1 MLDGD
6 FARAWDVSDR
16 VMRQRR
22 GQSCE
27 SCAEMLADRHAVD
40 LVHINGYAQ
49 AALAGGRPAVVVA
62 HSDVLS
68 WWRAVHGEPAPAA
81 WREYRRQIVCGLRAA
96 ARVVVPT
103 RAVLDDLRRE
113 YGLPLRNAAIIANGV
128 DIGAF
133 SPQPKRP
140 AIMAGGRIWD
150 AAKNLR
156 LLDDIAPLLAWPV
169 EIAGETVHPEHGA
182 AELRHARA
190 LGVLDA
196 AEMRQRLAEAAIYA
210 APARYEPFAL
220 GIPDKDAYLELAGL
234 SRAVAECLR
243 REHPAAVL
251 THAYEGGHPDHDAA
265 AFAVQMACR
274 SVAAADRPAIVEM
287 PFYHAVDGRM
297 VTGGFLPAQSEEVAI
312 RLGGADL
319 RRKRRM
325 VDCFYTQREILSCC
339 TLDIERF
346 RPAPAYEFRAPQAI
360 ASIATSELV
369 SAARL
374 GANRQRAAFSS
385 RRLRAHPTGPRN
397 RARGPSRGWIRHSK

>member
-1 MLDGD
+1 MSDQRPDPWTEAMLDGD

-49 AALAGGRPAVVVA
+49 AALVGGRPAVVVA

-133 SPQPKRP
+133 SAQPKRP

-150 AAKNLR
+150 EAKNLR

-182 AELRHARA
+182 AELCHARA

-220 GIPDKDAYLELAGL
+220 GILE
-234 SRAVAECLR
+234 
-243 REHPAAVL
+243 
-251 THAYEGGHPDHDAA
+251 AA
-265 AFAVQMACR
+265 AAGCALALGDIASLHETWDGAAIFPPAENAGRWRAALSHLIEDRGECR
-274 SVAAADRPAIVEM
+274 RLSLAARTRARHFTLARTALCYHPLYRALARKAADR
-287 PFYHAVDGRM
+287 
-297 VTGGFLPAQSEEVAI
+297 QVA
-312 RLGGADL
+312 
-319 RRKRRM
+319 
-325 VDCFYTQREILSCC
+325 
-339 TLDIERF
+339 
-346 RPAPAYEFRAPQAI
+346 
-360 ASIATSELV
+360 
-369 SAARL
+369 
-374 GANRQRAAFSS
+374 
-385 RRLRAHPTGPRN
+385 
-397 RARGPSRGWIRHSK
+397 